1 MNYKLI
7 ISYALQQLL
16 QDITYS
22 FCVGVRIKKKH
33 QEGTREMQGFKQ
45 SVGSPLS
52 FLKLSSHQTILYF
65 FAIASTNQLSVV
77 LSDVQF
83 QALHN
88 FF

>member
-1 MNYKLI
+1 
-7 ISYALQQLL
+7 
-16 QDITYS
+16 
-22 FCVGVRIKKKH
+22 
-33 QEGTREMQGFKQ
+33 MQGFKQ